1 VPEETEAYARAQS
14 GALFILPW
22 PLKLVVV
29 MPLALVII
37 PLAVVMV
44 PLAVAVMPLIVAV
57 MPFAVAMMPFAVAVM
72 ALAVAMHLIALAIHA
87 FALVRRIF
95 AVAFFPL
102 VGALLLVGGHLPGA
116 NISLFIPLH
125 AGRIAASPG

>member
-1 VPEETEAYARAQS
+1 VPEENEAYAQAQS
-14 GALFILPW
+14 DALFILPW

-29 MPLALVII
+29 MPLALVIM

-44 PLAVAVMPLIVAV
+44 PLAVAVMSLIVAV
-57 MPFAVAMMPFAVAVM
+57 MALAAAVMPF
-72 ALAVAMHLIALAIHA
+72 AVAMHLIALAIHV

-102 VGALLLVGGHLPGA
+102 VGAFLLVGGHLPGA
-116 NISLFIPLH
+116 NISLFIPFH